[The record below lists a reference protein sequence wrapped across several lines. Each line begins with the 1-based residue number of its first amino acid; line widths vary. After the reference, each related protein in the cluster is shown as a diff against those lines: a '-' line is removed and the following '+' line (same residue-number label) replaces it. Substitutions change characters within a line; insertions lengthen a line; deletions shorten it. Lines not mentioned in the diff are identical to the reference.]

1 MQVNQID
8 MINEVNEMGKP
19 SRETENV
26 TAEETVE
33 LVVIKGVILEEI
45 LQIKFTIIENGERS

>member
-8 MINEVNEMGKP
+8 MINEVNEMGEP

-26 TAEETVE
+26 TAEETV
-33 LVVIKGVILEEI
+33 
-45 LQIKFTIIENGERS
+45 KFTIIENGERS

>member
-8 MINEVNEMGKP
+8 MINVVNEMGKP

-33 LVVIKGVILEEI
+33 LVVIKGVIL
-45 LQIKFTIIENGERS
+45 